1 MTTQGEA
8 SHNVSRRGFL
18 AGALATAVGV
28 PLLNACAPAAT
39 PAAPAGGGQPA
50 AGAATAAK
58 SLFPTYIPPA
68 NGPKPDYHDANPLYS
83 DAFDTYPANPVK
95 ANGSEAP
102 GAGST
107 VNILVTAYF
116 PVPTIK
122 EQNPTWQ
129 AIDKALNVTTNMT
142 IIPGGDYRTRFATT
156 MASNDLPDIMHIFFG
171 YSVAPNL
178 PGFFKS
184 KCADLTPYLSGDA
197 AKDYPNLAAI
207 PTPAWKNS
215 ISAVEGALYL
225 IPIHRQMTS
234 VPPRGGNFFK
244 NVDMWDTEL
253 GQDFVPKN
261 SDEFKKALTQLNRPQ
276 ENRWAMGAFGTNDT
290 LFGISNFA
298 QVFNAPNNWK
308 LDSAGKLI
316 KDRETGEYKAAVGF
330 MRDLFTSGLVWPDSI
345 QATNNVRADFVGKR
359 FAMSPDGQG
368 NSWVDFWQR
377 GLTQANPP
385 THFGMIKPFPADA
398 SQKPVHY
405 LGTGFVSMNVLKK
418 ASPDR
423 IKELLRVLNWL
434 AAPFGSQEDLM
445 LTYGLKDQD
454 YSLDA
459 KGNPRP
465 TPDGTGR
472 AGYVPWRYLAQHP
485 WVYYQADIDGF
496 AKASHEA
503 EMATIPLGVDDP
515 TNGFLA
521 PTLYGKGA
529 NADMVFWDGVRDV
542 VLSRRP
548 MSDYDQLVSD
558 WKTTAGD
565 QIRKEYTDAM
575 AAK

>member
-1 MTTQGEA
+1 
-8 SHNVSRRGFL
+8 
-18 AGALATAVGV
+18 
-28 PLLNACAPAAT
+28 
-39 PAAPAGGGQPA
+39 
-50 AGAATAAK
+50 
-58 SLFPTYIPPA
+58 
-68 NGPKPDYHDANPLYS
+68 
-83 DAFDTYPANPVK
+83 
-95 ANGSEAP
+95 
-102 GAGST
+102 
-107 VNILVTAYF
+107 
-116 PVPTIK
+116 
-122 EQNPTWQ
+122 
-129 AIDKALNVTTNMT
+129 
-142 IIPGGDYRTRFATT
+142 
-156 MASNDLPDIMHIFFG
+156 MHIFFG

-215 ISAVEGALYL
+215 ISAVDGALYL